1 MFPAINI
8 SIAMIIS
15 LDIIV
20 FILLR
25 CKSRNKKPYPPY
37 RHYRLKYPNYGFASV
52 AECRSAHM
60 RTAYSTNEDSGTAH
74 PLRAERFRCHTFIFR
89 YAYSLSHPAASAIFP
104 AMKVLSI
111 LPVKASA
118 PAPMANTGT

>member
-8 SIAMIIS
+8 MIAII
-15 LDIIV
+15 
-20 FILLR
+20 R
-25 CKSRNKKPYPPY
+25 SRVIGICFLSCRKVTYNKPHTSY
-37 RHYRLKYPNYGFASV
+37 RHYRLIYQNYGFASV
-52 AECRSAHM
+52 AGCRSAHM
-60 RTAYSTNEDSGTAH
+60 RTACSTNEDSGTAH
-74 PLRAERFRCHTFIFR
+74 PLRAERCRCHTFIFR

-104 AMKVLSI
+104 AIMVLSI